1 VVNEW
6 RHAGESQAASAQPS
20 GSTVAFMTWSQRA
33 QYVHGK
39 HVVELE
45 DWQRG
50 NPVIVPTGAK
60 SGQPRIDSHAD
71 LRQAEY
77 YQGVFDVLRATVNEE
92 LTHHRALLALHSAN
106 GDVSAVSRL
115 QRIIRV
121 KEAELAEIDHVTDAL
136 SCRFPTSQ
144 VGDDSPFRTGHSP
157 R

>member
-1 VVNEW
+1 
-6 RHAGESQAASAQPS
+6 
-20 GSTVAFMTWSQRA
+20 MTSSQRA

-45 DWQRG
+45 HRQRSNSLIG
-50 NPVIVPTGAK
+50 SAGAA
-60 SGQPRIDSHAD
+60 SGRPRIDSHAD

-92 LTHHRALLALHSAN
+92 LTHHRAFLAAHEAN
-106 GDVSAVSRL
+106 GDVSGVSRL
-115 QRIIRV
+115 RRIIRA

-144 VGDDSPFRTGHSP
+144 VRDDGPIRPGRSPLR
-157 R
+157 